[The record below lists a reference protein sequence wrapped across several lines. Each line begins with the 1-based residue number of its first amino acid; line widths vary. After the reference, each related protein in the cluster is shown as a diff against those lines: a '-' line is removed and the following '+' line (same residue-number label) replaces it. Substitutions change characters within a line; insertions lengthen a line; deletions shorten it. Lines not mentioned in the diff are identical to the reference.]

1 MYVENLESP
10 RSGIAVKNQFA
21 IYCTDS
27 HGNNVICFQSYK
39 SLIAVKDIETGI
51 VKVHAGYRHY
61 SRTTSKYLNVFLND
75 YCYGEK
81 VIEVDDL
88 DV

>member
-10 RSGIAVKNQFA
+10 RSGEPVKNQFA
-21 IYCTDS
+21 IYCRDRKG
-27 HGNNVICFQSYK
+27 HNIICFQSYK
-39 SLIAVKDIETGI
+39 TLIAVKDVNTGI
-51 VKVHAGYRHY
+51 VKVHASMRHY

-81 VIEVDDL
+81 VIEVEDL